1 MKTCQELFGKENID
15 AVQKGLGGGEIEAE
29 SKPLDRMKDLM
40 VEKARGWKAEGDD
53 LTRAWYDMCRLEAAD
68 NNGQSWVT
76 GQVKWSVLAMD
87 SVAAKDSAQEW
98 RKASDDVYVQS
109 LKRASGVAA
118 VLPCRIEGA
127 DPAQRSG
134 LPLEISVLDQ
144 GLGGD
149 REALL
154 GKLLGSLVQDTQK
167 RLGCVQ
173 PVSVPAD
180 LRP

>member
-1 MKTCQELFGKENID
+1 MKTCQELFGEENVD
-15 AVQKGLGGGEIEAE
+15 AVRNGLGGGELQAQ
-29 SKPLDRMKDLM
+29 SKSLDQMKNLM
-40 VEKARGWKAEGDD
+40 VDKARGWKAEGDD
-53 LTRAWYDMCRLEAAD
+53 LSRAWYDMCRLEATD
-68 NNGQSWVT
+68 KNGQAWVT

-87 SVAAKDSAQEW
+87 SVTTKDSAQEW

-109 LKRASGVAA
+109 LKRTSGVAA

-144 GLGGD
+144 GLGRD

-154 GKLLGSLVQDTQK
+154 GKLLASLVQDAQK

-173 PVSVPAD
+173 PVPVPAD